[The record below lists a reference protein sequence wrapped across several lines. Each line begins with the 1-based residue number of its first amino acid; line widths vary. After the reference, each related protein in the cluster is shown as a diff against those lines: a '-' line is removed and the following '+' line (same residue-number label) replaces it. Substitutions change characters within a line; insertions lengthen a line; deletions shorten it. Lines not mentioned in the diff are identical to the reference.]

1 MMRWYAWE
9 IEAGCEEGPF
19 RLKPACVVRVV

>member
-9 IEAGCEEGPF
+9 IEAGYEEVPF
-19 RLKPACVVRVV
+19 RLKPACAVRVV